1 MKMNYT
7 VTDRVTKLFL
17 TDSTVKNTQCYR
29 YDRSRLG
36 SEEGETA
43 STDQTVREQRA
54 TVNCHIENN
63 RVLPLLALIANQ
75 LV

>member
-1 MKMNYT
+1 MNYT

-17 TDSTVKNTQCYR
+17 TNSTVKNTQRYR

-36 SEEGETA
+36 SVEGETA
-43 STDQTVREQRA
+43 STGRTAKEQRA

-63 RVLPLLALIANQ
+63 RVLPLFALIANQ
-75 LV
+75 LA